1 LRQARR
7 LVTTA
12 TLCNFSFLC
21 YYVSR
26 TMQNSDSNYYLQFL
40 SLPASG
46 TTGDT
51 PTSGLKEAEIYDAY
65 SQAVTAVVDKVG
77 PAVAH
82 VQVTRKMVQHRGTN
96 PREEGGSGSG
106 VIITPDGYT
115 VTNNHV
121 VESGDIYKV
130 ALPDGSNYSAELVG
144 RDPATDLAVLRIPG
158 SDLPIA
164 NLGDSEKLR
173 VGQLAIAIGN
183 PFGFQNTVTTGVI
196 SALGRS
202 LRSRSGR
209 LIENIIQTDAAL
221 NPGSSGGPLVDSRGL
236 VIGINTAIIQFAQ
249 GICFAIP
256 VNTMRWVVSSLIKEG
271 KVTRG
276 FLGIAGQNVPLPVRV
291 VRYFQLKQ
299 DSGVQVL
306 DVTRNSPAY
315 LSGLRIGDVIIS
327 LDDKPMTGVDDIH
340 RLLNR
345 EVIGKRM
352 QIIALR
358 DWTSQEKLYIV
369 PAENPEL
376 V

>member
-1 LRQARR
+1 M
-7 LVTTA
+7 
-12 TLCNFSFLC
+12 NFLALLSSILLE
-21 YYVSR
+21 
-26 TMQNSDSNYYLQFL
+26 TMKDSELNYHLQFL

-46 TTGDT
+46 KTGD
-51 PTSGLKEAEIYDAY
+51 PPASDLKDAEFLDAY
-65 SQAVTAVVDKVG
+65 SQAVTTVVDKVG

-82 VQVTRKMVQHRGTN
+82 VQVTQKKAQHRSA
-96 PREEGGSGSG
+96 PSREEGGSGSG
-106 VIITPDGYT
+106 VVITPDGYT

-121 VESGDIYKV
+121 VETGDTFRV
-130 ALPDGSNYSAELVG
+130 ALPDGSSYSADLVG
-144 RDPATDLAVLRIPG
+144 RDPATDLAVLRVPG

-164 NLGDSEKLR
+164 NLGDSEKLK

-183 PFGFQNTVTTGVI
+183 PFGFQNTVTAGVI

-256 VNTMRWVVSSLIKEG
+256 VNTMRWVVSLLIKEG

-299 DSGVQVL
+299 DAGVQVL

-315 LSGLRIGDVIIS
+315 LSGLQTGDIIIS
-327 LDDKPMTGVDDIH
+327 LDDNPVTGVDDIH
-340 RLLNR
+340 RLLTR
-345 EVIGKRM
+345 DVIGKRM
-352 QIIALR
+352 HVVVLR
-358 DWTSQEKLYIV
+358 DWTNRSEFYIV